1 MVKESSHLRCSLTQS
16 LLESLVRWW
25 WWNLERQKIREI
37 IEKES
42 FPGIIAQPYDAHI
55 QLDMQFSADMNI
67 SYEESIHI
75 SDWIL
80 DSRPKKRL
88 NFHTGQAEPGTR
100 KTSCDVEIHCDAR
113 DIEDQYSIEHLPPQ
127 VKGFGGLDH
136 LKPKRHRGRA
146 TVLPS
151 QKSDMTQKS
160 NVSEKSDVT
169 TVSDE
174 SNKSTQWKHSWLVN
188 NSQS

>member
-1 MVKESSHLRCSLTQS
+1 
-16 LLESLVRWW
+16 
-25 WWNLERQKIREI
+25 
-37 IEKES
+37 
-42 FPGIIAQPYDAHI
+42 
-55 QLDMQFSADMNI
+55 MQFSADMNI

-113 DIEDQYSIEHLPPQ
+113 DIEDQYSTEHLPPQ

-146 TVLPS
+146 NVLPS
-151 QKSDMTQKS
+151 QKSDVTQKS
-160 NVSEKSDVT
+160 DVSEKSDAT

>member
-1 MVKESSHLRCSLTQS
+1 MLIQHVVMN
-16 LLESLVRWW
+16 LEHFSGPKIWRSRDL
-25 WWNLERQKIREI
+25 WWNFKRQKIREI

-42 FPGIIAQPYDAHI
+42 FPGIVAQPYDAHI

-67 SYEESIHI
+67 SYEELIRI

-113 DIEDQYSIEHLPPQ
+113 DILNQYSNDHLPPQ
-127 VKGFGGLDH
+127 VKGRVAN
-136 LKPKRHRGRA
+136 P
-146 TVLPS
+146 VLILYS
-151 QKSDMTQKS
+151 
-160 NVSEKSDVT
+160 
-169 TVSDE
+169 
-174 SNKSTQWKHSWLVN
+174 
-188 NSQS
+188 

>member
-1 MVKESSHLRCSLTQS
+1 
-16 LLESLVRWW
+16 
-25 WWNLERQKIREI
+25 
-37 IEKES
+37 
-42 FPGIIAQPYDAHI
+42 
-55 QLDMQFSADMNI
+55 MQFSADMNI

-80 DSRPKKRL
+80 DSRPKKRP

-113 DIEDQYSIEHLPPQ
+113 DIEDQYSTEHLPPQ

-146 TVLPS
+146 TKSDVLPS
-151 QKSDMTQKS
+151 QKSD
-160 NVSEKSDVT
+160 VSEKSDVT

-188 NSQS
+188 NSQSSGFNETKMSNLQTY

>member
-1 MVKESSHLRCSLTQS
+1 MVE
-16 LLESLVRWW
+16 VRLFRRLFGPKIGRPLDLS
-25 WWNLERQKIREI
+25 WNFERQKIREI

-55 QLDMQFSADMNI
+55 QLDMQFGADMNI
-67 SYEESIHI
+67 SFEEPIHI

-113 DIEDQYSIEHLPPQ
+113 DIENQYSDVHLPPQ
-127 VKGFGGLDH
+127 VKGRVANPAEKISWCVIFQ
-136 LKPKRHRGRA
+136 RN
-146 TVLPS
+146 PS
-151 QKSDMTQKS
+151 KF
-160 NVSEKSDVT
+160 
-169 TVSDE
+169 
-174 SNKSTQWKHSWLVN
+174 
-188 NSQS
+188 